1 MNLVTGATGLLGTHL
16 MMELLSRGER
26 VRALVRPLANR
37 TAVEDVFRFCSNKH
51 FESIEWI
58 EGDVLDIDSL
68 QEAMQGCSHVFHCAA
83 IVSYHEADRA
93 EMYRVNTEGTANLIN
108 VALHLGNVK
117 VGFVSSIAAIGK
129 AKNNEHVDEESEW
142 VENDMNTHYAI
153 TKQLSEMEFW
163 RGLHEGLEG
172 VAFNCGFIIGPG
184 SFERSSPS
192 LFRKLNEGMSF
203 YPPGGTG
210 FIAVSDAA
218 KCIAELTLG
227 KTTHERFILV
237 TENRS
242 MKEVFQ
248 LVAKSLGVR
257 VPTHEAKPWILQ
269 LARIA
274 EWIKEKMTGRKA
286 LVTRETVKNA
296 SLRFYYD
303 ASKMQGA
310 TGLEA
315 TPISEAIEQTAA
327 YFKQSN
333 YFRN

>member
-26 VRALVRPLANR
+26 VRALVRPSANR
-37 TAVEDVFRFCSNKH
+37 QPVEDVFRFCNNTR
-51 FESIEWI
+51 FTDIEWV

-68 QEAMQGCSHVFHCAA
+68 EEAMQGCSHVFHCAA
-83 IVSYHEADRA
+83 IVSYHPAERA
-93 EMYRVNTEGTANLIN
+93 EMYRVNTEGTANVIN
-108 VALHLGNVK
+108 MALHLGNIK

-129 AKNNEHVDEESEW
+129 AKNNEKVDEESEW

-163 RGLHEGLEG
+163 RGLHEGIEG

-192 LFRKLNEGMSF
+192 LFRKLNEGMRF

-218 KCIAELTLG
+218 KCIAELTLRNIS
-227 KTTHERFILV
+227 HERYILV
-237 TENRS
+237 TENIS
-242 MKEVFQ
+242 MKDVFQ
-248 LVAKSLGVR
+248 QVAASLGKR
-257 VPTHEAKPWILQ
+257 VPSIEAKPWILQ

-274 EWIKEKMTGRKA
+274 EWLKEKMTGRKA

-303 ASKMQGA
+303 SKKLQEA
-310 TGLEA
+310 FPFEA
-315 TPISEAIEQTAA
+315 TPIKQAIQQTAD
-327 YFKQSN
+327 YFKQTHKS
-333 YFRN
+333 

>member
-26 VRALVRPLANR
+26 VRALARPTANR
-37 TAVEDVFRFCSNKH
+37 SAVEDVFRFCNNPH
-51 FESIEWI
+51 YLGIEWV

-68 QEAMQGCSHVFHCAA
+68 EEAMQGCSHVFHCAA
-83 IVSYHEADRA
+83 IVSYHPADRA
-93 EMYRVNTEGTANLIN
+93 EMYRVNTEGTANVIN
-108 VALHLGNVK
+108 MALHLGNVK

-172 VAFNCGFIIGPG
+172 VAFNCGFIVGPG

-192 LFRKLNEGMSF
+192 LFRKLNEGMRF

-227 KTTHERFILV
+227 ATTHERFILV

-242 MKEVFQ
+242 MKEIFQ
-248 LVAKSLGVR
+248 LVAKSLAVR
-257 VPTHEAKPWILQ
+257 IPSQEAKPWILQ
-269 LARIA
+269 VARIA
-274 EWIKEKMTGRKA
+274 EWLKEKITGRKA

-303 ASKMQGA
+303 SKKLQQ
-310 TGLEA
+310 TFPFEA
-315 TPISEAIEQTAA
+315 TPIEEAIEQTAR
-327 YFKQSN
+327 YFKQSGKS
-333 YFRN
+333 

>member
-26 VRALVRPLANR
+26 VRALVRPTSNR
-37 TAVEDVFRFCSNKH
+37 NAVEDVFRFCHNPHYSG
-51 FESIEWI
+51 IEWV

-68 QEAMQGCSHVFHCAA
+68 EEAMQGCSHVFHCAA
-83 IVSYHEADRA
+83 IVSYHPADRA
-93 EMYRVNTEGTANLIN
+93 EMYRVNTEGTANVIN
-108 VALHLGNVK
+108 IALYLGYVK

-192 LFRKLNEGMSF
+192 LFRKLNEGMRF

-218 KCIAELTLG
+218 KCIAEITLG
-227 KTTHERFILV
+227 TTTHERFILV

-257 VPTHEAKPWILQ
+257 VPALEAKPWLLQ
-269 LARIA
+269 VARIA
-274 EWIKEKMTGRKA
+274 DWLKEKTTGRKA

-303 ASKMQGA
+303 TTKMQRA
-310 TGLEA
+310 TNLEA
-315 TPISEAIEQTAA
+315 TPVSEAIEQTAA
-327 YFKQSN
+327 YFKQSK
-333 YFRN
+333 

>member
-26 VRALVRPLANR
+26 VRALVRPSANR
-37 TAVEDVFRFCSNKH
+37 NSVEDVFRFCNNTH
-51 FESIEWI
+51 FAEIEWV

-68 QEAMQGCSHVFHCAA
+68 EQAMQGCLQVFHCAA
-83 IVSYHEADRA
+83 IVSYHPSERT
-93 EMYRVNTEGTANLIN
+93 EMYRVNTEGTANVIN
-108 VALHLGNVK
+108 MALHLGNLK

-129 AKNNEHVDEESEW
+129 AKNNDHVDEESEW

-163 RGLHEGLEG
+163 RGIHEGIEG

-192 LFRKLNEGMSF
+192 LFRKLNEGMRF

-218 KCIAELTLG
+218 WCIAELTLG
-227 KTTHERFILV
+227 PATHERFILV

-242 MKEVFQ
+242 MKEIFQ
-248 LVAKSLGVR
+248 LVAQSLGVK
-257 VPTHEAKPWILQ
+257 VPTKEAKPWILQ
-269 LARIA
+269 VARIA
-274 EWIKEKMTGRKA
+274 EWLKEKTTGRKA

-303 ASKMQGA
+303 SSKVQRA
-310 TGLEA
+310 TNLKS
-315 TPISEAIEQTAA
+315 TPISEAIQQTAA
-327 YFKQSN
+327 YFRHWN
-333 YFRN
+333 R

>member
-26 VRALVRPLANR
+26 VRALVRPSANR
-37 TAVEDVFRFCSNKH
+37 NSVEDVFRFCNNTH
-51 FESIEWI
+51 FADIEWA

-68 QEAMQGCSHVFHCAA
+68 EQAMQGCSHVFHCAA
-83 IVSYHEADRA
+83 IVSYHPSERD
-93 EMYRVNTEGTANLIN
+93 EMYRVNTEGTANVIN
-108 VALHLGNVK
+108 MALHLGTIK

-129 AKNNEHVDEESEW
+129 AKNNEQVDEQSEW

-163 RGLHEGLEG
+163 RGIHEGLEG

-184 SFERSSPS
+184 SFDRSSPS
-192 LFRKLNEGMSF
+192 LFRKLNEGMRF

-218 KCIAELTLG
+218 WCIAELTLG
-227 KTTHERFILV
+227 PTTRERFILV

-242 MKEVFQ
+242 MKEIFQ
-248 LVAKSLGVR
+248 LVAQSLGVK
-257 VPTHEAKPWILQ
+257 VPTQEAKPWILQ
-269 LARIA
+269 VARIA
-274 EWIKEKMTGRKA
+274 EWLKEKLTRRKA
-286 LVTRETVKNA
+286 LVTGETVKNA

-303 ASKMQGA
+303 SSKMQRA
-310 TGLEA
+310 TNLKSM
-315 TPISEAIEQTAA
+315 PISEAIEQTTA
-327 YFKQSN
+327 YFRHCNK
-333 YFRN
+333 

>member
-26 VRALVRPLANR
+26 VRALVRPSANR
-37 TAVEDVFRFCSNKH
+37 QPVEDVFRFCNNTR
-51 FESIEWI
+51 FTDIEWV
-58 EGDVLDIDSL
+58 EGDVLDMDSL
-68 QEAMQGCSHVFHCAA
+68 EEAMEGCSHVFHCAA
-83 IVSYHEADRA
+83 IVSYHPAERA

-108 VALHLGNVK
+108 MALHLGNIK

-129 AKNNEHVDEESEW
+129 AKNNEKVDEESEW

-163 RGLHEGLEG
+163 RGLHEGIEG

-192 LFRKLNEGMSF
+192 LFRKLNEGMRF

-218 KCIAELTLG
+218 KCIVELTLG
-227 KTTHERFILV
+227 ATTHERFILV
-237 TENRS
+237 TENIT
-242 MKEVFQ
+242 MKDVFQ
-248 LVAKSLGVR
+248 QVAASLGKR
-257 VPTHEAKPWILQ
+257 VPSIEAKPWILQ

-274 EWIKEKMTGRKA
+274 EWLKEKATGRKA

-296 SLRFYYD
+296 SLCFYYD
-303 ASKMQGA
+303 SKKLQQA
-310 TGLEA
+310 FPFEA
-315 TPISEAIEQTAA
+315 TPIKQAIQQTAD
-327 YFKQSN
+327 YFKQTHKS
-333 YFRN
+333 

>member
-26 VRALVRPLANR
+26 VRALVRPKANR
-37 TAVEDVFRFCSNKH
+37 NSVADVFRFCNNH
-51 FESIEWI
+51 RFGDIEWI

-68 QEAMQGCSHVFHCAA
+68 EEAMQGCSHVFHCAA
-83 IVSYHEADRA
+83 IVSYHPSERA
-93 EMYRVNTEGTANLIN
+93 EMYRVNIVGTANVIN
-108 VALHLGNVK
+108 IAIHLGNIK
-117 VGFVSSIAAIGK
+117 VGFISSIAAIGK

-153 TKQLSEMEFW
+153 TKQLSELEFW

-184 SFERSSPS
+184 NFERSSPS

-210 FIAVSDAA
+210 FIAASDAA
-218 KCIAELTLG
+218 KCIAELTIG
-227 KTTHERFILV
+227 PATHERFILV

-242 MKEVFQ
+242 MKEIFQ
-248 LVAKSLGVR
+248 LVAKSLGVKI
-257 VPTHEAKPWILQ
+257 PSQEAKPWILQ

-274 EWIKEKMTGRKA
+274 EWLKEKTTGRKA
-286 LVTRETVKNA
+286 LVTRETVNNA

-303 ASKMQGA
+303 SKKLQQA
-310 TGLEA
+310 FQFEA
-315 TPISEAIEQTAA
+315 TPIEHAIQQTAE
-327 YFKQSN
+327 YFKQSIKS
-333 YFRN
+333 

>member
-26 VRALVRPLANR
+26 VRALVRPSANR
-37 TAVEDVFRFCSNKH
+37 QSVEDVFRFCNNTH
-51 FESIEWI
+51 FADIEWV

-68 QEAMQGCSHVFHCAA
+68 EQAMQGCSHVFHCAA
-83 IVSYHEADRA
+83 VVSYHPSERA
-93 EMYRVNTEGTANLIN
+93 EMYRVNTEGTANVIN
-108 VALHLGNVK
+108 MALHLGNIK

-129 AKNNEHVDEESEW
+129 AKNNEQVDEESEW

-163 RGLHEGLEG
+163 RGIHEGLEG

-192 LFRKLNEGMSF
+192 LFRKLNEGMRF

-210 FIAVSDAA
+210 FIAVADAA
-218 KCIAELTLG
+218 WCIAELTLG
-227 KTTHERFILV
+227 PTTHERFILV

-242 MKEVFQ
+242 MKEIFQ
-248 LVAKSLGVR
+248 LVAQSLGVK
-257 VPTHEAKPWILQ
+257 VPTQEAKPWILQ
-269 LARIA
+269 VARAA
-274 EWIKEKMTGRKA
+274 EWLKEKPTGRKA

-303 ASKMQGA
+303 SSKMQRA
-310 TGLEA
+310 TNLKA
-315 TPISEAIEQTAA
+315 TPISEAIQQTAA
-327 YFKQSN
+327 YFRHCNK
-333 YFRN
+333 

>member
-26 VRALVRPLANR
+26 VRALVRPSANR
-37 TAVEDVFRFCSNKH
+37 QSVEDVFRFCNNTH
-51 FESIEWI
+51 FADIEWV

-68 QEAMQGCSHVFHCAA
+68 EQAMQGCSHVFHCAA
-83 IVSYHEADRA
+83 VVSYHPSERA
-93 EMYRVNTEGTANLIN
+93 EMYRVNTEGTANVIN
-108 VALHLGNVK
+108 MALHLGNIK

-129 AKNNEHVDEESEW
+129 AKNNEQVDEESEW

-163 RGLHEGLEG
+163 RGIHEGLEG

-192 LFRKLNEGMSF
+192 LFRKLNEGMRF

-210 FIAVSDAA
+210 FIAVADAA
-218 KCIAELTLG
+218 WCIAELTLG
-227 KTTHERFILV
+227 PTTHERFILV

-242 MKEVFQ
+242 MKEIFQ
-248 LVAKSLGVR
+248 LVAQSLGVK
-257 VPTHEAKPWILQ
+257 VPTQEAKPWILQ
-269 LARIA
+269 VARAA
-274 EWIKEKMTGRKA
+274 EWLKEKTTGRKA

-303 ASKMQGA
+303 SSKMQRA
-310 TGLEA
+310 TNLKA
-315 TPISEAIEQTAA
+315 TPISEAIQQTAA
-327 YFKQSN
+327 YFRHCNK
-333 YFRN
+333 

>member
-16 MMELLSRGER
+16 IMELLSRGER
-26 VRALVRPLANR
+26 VRALVRPSANR
-37 TAVEDVFRFCSNKH
+37 QSVEDVFRFCNNNL
-51 FESIEWI
+51 FGNIEWA
-58 EGDVLDIDSL
+58 EGEVLDIDSL
-68 QEAMQGCSHVFHCAA
+68 EQAMQGCSHVFHCAA
-83 IVSYHEADRA
+83 IVSYHPSERA
-93 EMYRVNTEGTANLIN
+93 EMYRVNTEGTANVIN
-108 VALHLGNVK
+108 MALHLGNIK

-163 RGLHEGLEG
+163 RGIHEGLEG

-192 LFRKLNEGMSF
+192 LFRKLNEGMRF

-210 FIAVSDAA
+210 FIAVADAA
-218 KCIAELTLG
+218 WCIAELTLG
-227 KTTHERFILV
+227 PTTHERFILV

-242 MKEVFQ
+242 MKEIFQ
-248 LVAKSLGVR
+248 LVAQSLGVK
-257 VPTHEAKPWILQ
+257 VPTQEAKPWILQ
-269 LARIA
+269 VARAA
-274 EWIKEKMTGRKA
+274 EWLKEKTTGRKA

-303 ASKMQGA
+303 SSKMQRA
-310 TGLEA
+310 TNLKA
-315 TPISEAIEQTAA
+315 TPISEAIQQTAA
-327 YFKQSN
+327 YFRHCNK
-333 YFRN
+333 

>member
-26 VRALVRPLANR
+26 VRALARPSSNR
-37 TAVEDVFRFCSNKH
+37 KSVEDVFRFCNNNL
-51 FESIEWI
+51 FGNIEWV

-68 QEAMQGCSHVFHCAA
+68 EQAMQGCSHVFHCAA
-83 IVSYHEADRA
+83 IVSYHPSERA
-93 EMYRVNTEGTANLIN
+93 EMYRVNTEGTANVIN
-108 VALHLGNVK
+108 MALHLGNIK

-129 AKNNEHVDEESEW
+129 AKNNEQVDEESEW

-163 RGLHEGLEG
+163 RGIHEGLEG

-192 LFRKLNEGMSF
+192 LFRKLNEGMRF

-218 KCIAELTLG
+218 WCIAELTLG
-227 KTTHERFILV
+227 PTTHERFILV

-242 MKEVFQ
+242 MKEIFQ
-248 LVAKSLGVR
+248 LVAQSLGVK
-257 VPTHEAKPWILQ
+257 VPTQEAKPWILQ
-269 LARIA
+269 VARAA
-274 EWIKEKMTGRKA
+274 EWLKERTTGRKA

-303 ASKMQGA
+303 SSKMQRA
-310 TGLEA
+310 TNLKP
-315 TPISEAIEQTAA
+315 TPISEAIQQTAA
-327 YFKQSN
+327 YFRHGNK
-333 YFRN
+333 

>member
-1 MNLVTGATGLLGTHL
+1 

-26 VRALVRPLANR
+26 VRALVRPSANR
-37 TAVEDVFRFCSNKH
+37 QSVADVFRFCNNTR
-51 FESIEWI
+51 FADIEWV

-68 QEAMQGCSHVFHCAA
+68 EQAMQGCSHVFHCAA
-83 IVSYHEADRA
+83 IVSYHPSERA
-93 EMYRVNTEGTANLIN
+93 EMYRVNTEGTANVIN
-108 VALHLGNVK
+108 MALHLGNIK

-163 RGLHEGLEG
+163 RGIHEGLEG

-192 LFRKLNEGMSF
+192 LFRKLNEGMRF

-218 KCIAELTLG
+218 WCIAELTLG
-227 KTTHERFILV
+227 PTTHERYILV

-242 MKEVFQ
+242 MKEIFQ
-248 LVAKSLGVR
+248 LVAQSLGVK

-269 LARIA
+269 VARIA
-274 EWIKEKMTGRKA
+274 EWLKEKVTGRKA

-303 ASKMQGA
+303 SSKMKQA
-310 TGLEA
+310 TNLKL
-315 TPISEAIEQTAA
+315 TPISEAIQQTAA
-327 YFKQSN
+327 YFRHCN
-333 YFRN
+333 R

>member
-26 VRALVRPLANR
+26 VRALVRSSANR
-37 TAVEDVFRFCSNKH
+37 ESVADVFRFCNNTLYAD
-51 FESIEWI
+51 IEWV
-58 EGDVLDIDSL
+58 EGDVLDIDTL
-68 QEAMQGCSHVFHCAA
+68 EEAMQGCSHVFHCAA
-83 IVSYHEADRA
+83 IVSYHPADRA
-93 EMYRVNTEGTANLIN
+93 EMYRVNTEGTANVIN
-108 VALHLGNVK
+108 MALHLGNIK

-192 LFRKLNEGMSF
+192 MFRKLNEGMSF

-210 FIAVSDAA
+210 FIAVADAA

-227 KTTHERFILV
+227 QITHERYILV

-248 LVAKSLGVR
+248 LVAQSLGVR
-257 VPTHEAKPWILQ
+257 VPSKEAKPWVLQ
-269 LARIA
+269 LARAA
-274 EWIKEKMTGRKA
+274 EWLKEKTTGRKA

-303 ASKMQGA
+303 SKKMQQTFA
-310 TGLEA
+310 FKA
-315 TPISEAIEQTAA
+315 TPIEHAIQQTAE
-327 YFKQSN
+327 YFKQSQKL
-333 YFRN
+333 

>member
-16 MMELLSRGER
+16 IMELLSRGER
-26 VRALVRPLANR
+26 VRALVRPSGNR
-37 TAVEDVFRFCSNKH
+37 APVEDVFRFCNNPR
-51 FESIEWI
+51 FADIEWV

-68 QEAMQGCSHVFHCAA
+68 EEAMQGCSHVFHCAA
-83 IVSYHEADRA
+83 IVSYHPAERA
-93 EMYRVNTEGTANLIN
+93 EMYRVNTEGTANVIN
-108 VALHLGNVK
+108 IALHLGNVK

-129 AKNNEHVDEESEW
+129 AKNNEMVDEESEW

-192 LFRKLNEGMSF
+192 LFRKLNEGMRF

-227 KTTHERFILV
+227 PTTHERFILV

-242 MKEVFQ
+242 MKEIFQ
-248 LVAKSLGVR
+248 LVAKSLVVR
-257 VPTHEAKPWILQ
+257 VPSQEAKPWILQ
-269 LARIA
+269 VARIA
-274 EWIKEKMTGRKA
+274 EWLKEKTTGRKA

-303 ASKMQGA
+303 SKKLQHVFRF
-310 TGLEA
+310 EA
-315 TPISEAIEQTAA
+315 TPIEKAIQQTAE
-327 YFKQSN
+327 YFKQSAKS
-333 YFRN
+333 

>member
-16 MMELLSRGER
+16 MMELLARGER
-26 VRALVRPLANR
+26 VRALVRPTANR
-37 TAVEDVFRFCSNKH
+37 QSVEDVFRFCNNTR
-51 FESIEWI
+51 FADIEWI

-68 QEAMQGCSHVFHCAA
+68 EEAMQGCSHVFHCAA
-83 IVSYHEADRA
+83 IVSYHPADRA
-93 EMYRVNTEGTANLIN
+93 EMYRVNTEGTANVIN
-108 VALHLGNVK
+108 MALHLGNIK

-163 RGLHEGLEG
+163 RGLHEGIEG
-172 VAFNCGFIIGPG
+172 LAFNCGFIIGPG

-192 LFRKLNEGMSF
+192 LFRKLNDGMRF

-227 KTTHERFILV
+227 KITHERFILV

-242 MKEVFQ
+242 MKEIFQ
-248 LVAKSLGVR
+248 LVAESLGVK
-257 VPTHEAKPWILQ
+257 VPTQEAKPWILQ

-274 EWIKEKMTGRKA
+274 EWLKEKTTGRKA

-303 ASKMQGA
+303 SKKVQQA
-310 TGLEA
+310 LPFKA
-315 TPISEAIEQTAA
+315 TPIEDAILQTAS
-327 YFKQSN
+327 YFKQS
-333 YFRN
+333 RNS

>member
-16 MMELLSRGER
+16 IMELLSRGER
-26 VRALVRPLANR
+26 VRALARSSANR
-37 TAVEDVFRFCSNKH
+37 ESVADVFRFCNNTR
-51 FESIEWI
+51 FADIEWV
-58 EGDVLDIDSL
+58 EGDVLDIDTL
-68 QEAMQGCSHVFHCAA
+68 EEAMQGCSHVFHCAA
-83 IVSYHEADRA
+83 IVSYHPADRA
-93 EMYRVNTEGTANLIN
+93 EMYRVNTEGTANVIN
-108 VALHLGNVK
+108 MALHLGNIK

-129 AKNNEHVDEESEW
+129 AKNNDQVDEESEW

-163 RGLHEGLEG
+163 RGLHEGLKG
-172 VAFNCGFIIGPG
+172 VSFNCGFIIGPG

-192 LFRKLNEGMSF
+192 MFRKLNEGMSF

-218 KCIAELTLG
+218 KCIAELTLSNI
-227 KTTHERFILV
+227 THKRYILV

-242 MKEVFQ
+242 MKEIFQ

-274 EWIKEKMTGRKA
+274 EWLKEKTTGSKA

-303 ASKMQGA
+303 ASKMQRA
-310 TGLEA
+310 TNLTA

-327 YFKQSN
+327 YFKQSKPS
-333 YFRN
+333 

>member
-26 VRALVRPLANR
+26 VRALVRPSANR
-37 TAVEDVFRFCSNKH
+37 NSVEEVFRFCNNNL
-51 FESIEWI
+51 FENIEWV

-68 QEAMQGCSHVFHCAA
+68 EQAMQGCSHVFHCAA
-83 IVSYHEADRA
+83 IVSYHPSERT
-93 EMYRVNTEGTANLIN
+93 EMYRVNAEGTANVIN
-108 VALHLGNVK
+108 MALHLGNIK

-129 AKNNEHVDEESEW
+129 AKNNEQVDEESEW

-163 RGLHEGLEG
+163 RGIHEGIEG

-192 LFRKLNEGMSF
+192 LFRKLNEGMRF

-210 FIAVSDAA
+210 FIAVADAA
-218 KCIAELTLG
+218 WCIAELTLG
-227 KTTHERFILV
+227 PTTRERFILV

-242 MKEVFQ
+242 MKEIFQ
-248 LVAKSLGVR
+248 LVAQSLGVK
-257 VPTHEAKPWILQ
+257 VPTQEAKPWILQ
-269 LARIA
+269 VARIA
-274 EWIKEKMTGRKA
+274 EWLKEKTTGRKA

-303 ASKMQGA
+303 SSKMQRA
-310 TGLEA
+310 TNLKS
-315 TPISEAIEQTAA
+315 TPISEAIQQTAA
-327 YFKQSN
+327 YFRHCNK
-333 YFRN
+333 

>member
-16 MMELLSRGER
+16 MMELLSRGEH
-26 VRALVRPLANR
+26 VRALVRPAANR
-37 TAVEDVFRFCSNKH
+37 QSVEDVFRFCKNPH
-51 FESIEWI
+51 FAYIEWV

-68 QEAMQGCSHVFHCAA
+68 EEAMQGCSHVFHCAA
-83 IVSYHEADRA
+83 IVSYHPTDRS
-93 EMYRVNTEGTANLIN
+93 EMYRINTEGTANVIN
-108 VALHLGNVK
+108 VALHLGNIK
-117 VGFVSSIAAIGK
+117 IGHVSSIAAIGK

-210 FIAVSDAA
+210 FIAVTDAA
-218 KCIAELTLG
+218 RCIAELTLG
-227 KTTHERFILV
+227 ATTHERFILV

-242 MKEVFQ
+242 MKEIFQ
-248 LVAKSLGVR
+248 LVAESLGVKI
-257 VPTHEAKPWILQ
+257 PTREAKPWILQ
-269 LARIA
+269 LARIT
-274 EWIKEKMTGRKA
+274 EWLKEKTTGRKA

-303 ASKMQGA
+303 SKKLQLA
-310 TGLEA
+310 FPFEA
-315 TPISEAIEQTAA
+315 TPIKQAIQQTAD
-327 YFKQSN
+327 YFKRLRKS
-333 YFRN
+333 

>member
-26 VRALVRPLANR
+26 VRALVRPSANR
-37 TAVEDVFRFCSNKH
+37 QPVEDVFRFCNNPH
-51 FESIEWI
+51 FADIDWV

-68 QEAMQGCSHVFHCAA
+68 EEAMQGCSHVFHCAA
-83 IVSYHEADRA
+83 IVSYHPADRA
-93 EMYRVNTEGTANLIN
+93 EMYRVNTEGTANVIN
-108 VALHLGNVK
+108 MALHLGNIK

-163 RGLHEGLEG
+163 RGLHEGLDG

-192 LFRKLNEGMSF
+192 LFRKLNEGMQF
-203 YPPGGTG
+203 YPPGSTG

-227 KTTHERFILV
+227 TTTNERFILV

-242 MKEVFQ
+242 MKEIFQ
-248 LVAKSLGVR
+248 LVAESLGVKI
-257 VPTHEAKPWILQ
+257 PTREAKTWILQ

-274 EWIKEKMTGRKA
+274 EWLKEKTTGRKA

-296 SLRFYYD
+296 SLCFYYN
-303 ASKMQGA
+303 SKKLQQA
-310 TGLEA
+310 FPFTA
-315 TPISEAIEQTAA
+315 TPIKQAIQQTAD
-327 YFKQSN
+327 YFKQS
-333 YFRN
+333 RKS

>member
-1 MNLVTGATGLLGTHL
+1 
-16 MMELLSRGER
+16 MMDLLSRGER
-26 VRALVRPLANR
+26 VRALVRNSANR
-37 TAVEDVFRFCSNKH
+37 ESVADIFRFCDNTRFKD
-51 FESIEWI
+51 IEWI

-68 QEAMQGCSHVFHCAA
+68 EEAMQGCSHVFHCAA
-83 IVSYHEADRA
+83 IVSYHPSERA
-93 EMYRVNTEGTANLIN
+93 EMYRVNTEGTANVIN
-108 VALHLGNVK
+108 VALHLGNIK

-129 AKNNEHVDEESEW
+129 AKNNDQVDEESEW

-218 KCIAELTLG
+218 KCIAELTLSNI
-227 KTTHERFILV
+227 THERYILV

-242 MKEVFQ
+242 MKEIFQ

-274 EWIKEKMTGRKA
+274 EWLKEKTTGSKA

-303 ASKMQGA
+303 ASKMQRA
-310 TGLEA
+310 TNLTA

-327 YFKQSN
+327 YFKQSKPS
-333 YFRN
+333 

>member
-16 MMELLSRGER
+16 LMELLSRGER
-26 VRALVRPLANR
+26 VRALVRPSANR
-37 TAVEDVFRFCSNKH
+37 QPVEDVFRFCNNTH
-51 FESIEWI
+51 FTDIEWV

-68 QEAMQGCSHVFHCAA
+68 EEAMQGCSHVFHCAA
-83 IVSYHEADRA
+83 IVSYHPAERA
-93 EMYRVNTEGTANLIN
+93 EMYRVNTEGTANVIN
-108 VALHLGNVK
+108 MALHLGNIK

-129 AKNNEHVDEESEW
+129 AKNNEKVDEESEW

-163 RGLHEGLEG
+163 RGLHEGIEG

-192 LFRKLNEGMSF
+192 LFRKLNEGMRF

-218 KCIAELTLG
+218 KCIAELTLSNIS
-227 KTTHERFILV
+227 HERYILV
-237 TENRS
+237 TENIS
-242 MKEVFQ
+242 MKDVFQ
-248 LVAKSLGVR
+248 QVAASLGKR
-257 VPTHEAKPWILQ
+257 VPSIEAKPWILQ

-274 EWIKEKMTGRKA
+274 EWLKEKVTGRKA

-303 ASKMQGA
+303 SKKLQEA
-310 TGLEA
+310 FPFEA
-315 TPISEAIEQTAA
+315 TPIKQAIQQTAD
-327 YFKQSN
+327 YFKQTHKS
-333 YFRN
+333 

>member
-26 VRALVRPLANR
+26 VRALVRPSANR
-37 TAVEDVFRFCSNKH
+37 QSVEDVFRFCNNNL
-51 FESIEWI
+51 FGNIEWV

-68 QEAMQGCSHVFHCAA
+68 EQAMQGCSHVFHCAA
-83 IVSYHEADRA
+83 IVSYHPSERA
-93 EMYRVNTEGTANLIN
+93 EMYRVNTEGTANVIN
-108 VALHLGNVK
+108 MALHLGNIK

-129 AKNNEHVDEESEW
+129 AKNNEQVDEESEW

-163 RGLHEGLEG
+163 RGIHEGLEG

-192 LFRKLNEGMSF
+192 LFRKLNEGMRF

-218 KCIAELTLG
+218 WCIAELTLG
-227 KTTHERFILV
+227 PTTHERYILV

-242 MKEVFQ
+242 MKEIFQ
-248 LVAKSLGVR
+248 LVAQSLGVK

-269 LARIA
+269 VARIA
-274 EWIKEKMTGRKA
+274 EWLKEKVTGRKA

-303 ASKMQGA
+303 SSKMKQA
-310 TGLEA
+310 TNLKL
-315 TPISEAIEQTAA
+315 TPISEAIQQTAA
-327 YFKQSN
+327 YFRHCN
-333 YFRN
+333 R

>member
-26 VRALVRPLANR
+26 VRALMRPSSSLQS
-37 TAVEDVFRFCSNKH
+37 VENVFRFCKSDK
-51 FESIEWI
+51 FSDIEWM

-68 QEAMQGCSHVFHCAA
+68 EQAMQGCTHVFHCAA
-83 IVSYHEADRA
+83 IVSYHPAERD
-93 EMYRVNTEGTANLIN
+93 EMYRVNTEGTANVIN
-108 VALHLGNVK
+108 VALHLGNIK

-142 VENDMNTHYAI
+142 VENELNTHYAI

-163 RGLHEGLEG
+163 RGIHEGLEG

-192 LFRKLNEGMSF
+192 LFRKLHEGMRF

-210 FIAVSDAA
+210 FIAVTDAA
-218 KCIAELTLG
+218 RCIADLTLG
-227 KTTHERFILV
+227 PTSRERYILV
-237 TENRS
+237 TENLS
-242 MKEVFQ
+242 MKEIFQ
-248 LVAKSLGVR
+248 LVAQALEVR
-257 VPTHEAKPWILQ
+257 VPSQEAKPWILQ
-269 LARIA
+269 LARMA
-274 EWIKEKMTGRKA
+274 EWIKEKITGRKA

-303 ASKMQGA
+303 ATKMQQA
-310 TGLEA
+310 TNLKA
-315 TPISEAIEQTAA
+315 TPISEAIKQTAA
-327 YFKQSN
+327 YFRESKN
-333 YFRN
+333 

>member
-26 VRALVRPLANR
+26 VRALVRPSANR
-37 TAVEDVFRFCSNKH
+37 QSVEDVFRFCNNTR
-51 FESIEWI
+51 FTDIEWI
-58 EGDVLDIDSL
+58 EGDVLDIDTL
-68 QEAMQGCSHVFHCAA
+68 EEAMRGCSHVFHCAA
-83 IVSYHEADRA
+83 IVSYHPADRA
-93 EMYRVNTEGTANLIN
+93 EMYRVNTEGTANVIN
-108 VALHLGNVK
+108 MALHLGNIK

-163 RGLHEGLEG
+163 RGLHEGIEG

-192 LFRKLNEGMSF
+192 LFRKLNEGMRF

-218 KCIAELTLG
+218 KCIAELTLSNIS
-227 KTTHERFILV
+227 HERYILV
-237 TENRS
+237 TENIS
-242 MKEVFQ
+242 MKDVFQ
-248 LVAKSLGVR
+248 QVAESLGKR
-257 VPTHEAKPWILQ
+257 VPSIEAKPWILQ

-274 EWIKEKMTGRKA
+274 EWLKEKTTGRKA

-303 ASKMQGA
+303 SKKVQQA
-310 TGLEA
+310 FSFKA
-315 TPISEAIEQTAA
+315 TPIAEAIQQTAA
-327 YFKQSN
+327 YFKQS
-333 YFRN
+333 RK

>member
-1 MNLVTGATGLLGTHL
+1 MNLITGATGLLGTHL

-26 VRALVRPLANR
+26 VRALVRPSANR
-37 TAVEDVFRFCSNKH
+37 QSVEDVFRFCKNQRFS
-51 FESIEWI
+51 EIEWV

-68 QEAMQGCSHVFHCAA
+68 EEAMRGCSHVFHCAA
-83 IVSYHEADRA
+83 IVSYHPADRA
-93 EMYRVNTEGTANLIN
+93 EMYRVNTEGTANVIN
-108 VALHLGNVK
+108 MALHLGNIK

-227 KTTHERFILV
+227 TTTHERFILV

-242 MKEVFQ
+242 MKEIFQ
-248 LVAKSLGVR
+248 LVAQSLGAK
-257 VPTHEAKPWILQ
+257 VPTREAKPWILQ

-274 EWIKEKMTGRKA
+274 EWLKEKTSGRKA

-303 ASKMQGA
+303 SKK
-310 TGLEA
+310 LNHVFPFKA
-315 TPISEAIEQTAA
+315 TPIEESIQQTAA
-327 YFKQSN
+327 YFKESQ
-333 YFRN
+333 

>member
-26 VRALVRPLANR
+26 VRALVRPSANR
-37 TAVEDVFRFCSNKH
+37 QSVEDVFRFCNNTH
-51 FESIEWI
+51 FADIEWV

-68 QEAMQGCSHVFHCAA
+68 EQAMQGCSHVFHCAA
-83 IVSYHEADRA
+83 IVSYHPSERT
-93 EMYRVNTEGTANLIN
+93 EMYRVNTEGTANVIN
-108 VALHLGNVK
+108 MALHLGNIK

-163 RGLHEGLEG
+163 RGIHEGLEG

-184 SFERSSPS
+184 SFDRSSPS
-192 LFRKLNEGMSF
+192 LFRKLNEGMRF

-218 KCIAELTLG
+218 WCIAELTLG
-227 KTTHERFILV
+227 PTTRERFILV

-242 MKEVFQ
+242 MKEIFQ
-248 LVAKSLGVR
+248 LVAQSLGVK
-257 VPTHEAKPWILQ
+257 VPTQEAKPWILQ
-269 LARIA
+269 VARIA
-274 EWIKEKMTGRKA
+274 EWLKEKVTGRKA

-303 ASKMQGA
+303 SSKMQQA
-310 TGLEA
+310 TNLKS
-315 TPISEAIEQTAA
+315 TPISEAIQQTAA
-327 YFKQSN
+327 YFRHCN
-333 YFRN
+333 R

>member
-1 MNLVTGATGLLGTHL
+1 M
-16 MMELLSRGER
+16 R
-26 VRALVRPLANR
+26 
-37 TAVEDVFRFCSNKH
+37 
-51 FESIEWI
+51 
-58 EGDVLDIDSL
+58 
-68 QEAMQGCSHVFHCAA
+68 GCSHVFHCAA
-83 IVSYHEADRA
+83 IVSYHPADRA
-93 EMYRVNTEGTANLIN
+93 EMYRVNTEGTANVIN
-108 VALHLGNVK
+108 MALHLGNIK

-163 RGLHEGLEG
+163 RGLHEGIEG

-192 LFRKLNEGMSF
+192 LFRKLNEGMRF

-218 KCIAELTLG
+218 KCIAELTLSNIS
-227 KTTHERFILV
+227 HERYILV
-237 TENRS
+237 TENIS
-242 MKEVFQ
+242 MKDVFQ
-248 LVAKSLGVR
+248 QVAESLGKR
-257 VPTHEAKPWILQ
+257 VPSIEAKPWILQ

-274 EWIKEKMTGRKA
+274 EWLKEKTTGRKA

-303 ASKMQGA
+303 SKKVQQA
-310 TGLEA
+310 FPFKA
-315 TPISEAIEQTAA
+315 TPIAEAIQQTAA
-327 YFKQSN
+327 YFKQS
-333 YFRN
+333 RK